1 MGNYED
7 DAKVS
12 FIGMV
17 GLIITIII
25 LIIIDKC

>member
-12 FIGMV
+12 FIGVV
-17 GLIITIII
+17 GLVLTI
-25 LIIIDKC
+25 LILILIEKC